1 MMKKVSIIMPIYN
14 VAEQLEKAIQ
24 CGLNQT
30 YKNSEII
37 LVNDG
42 STDASGEICDR
53 YQLKDPRISVIH
65 QKNAGSGFARNA
77 GLDRATGEY
86 IYFADP
92 DDYFES
98 NLIEETVTKAIESN
112 ADVVVCGYYNEKVD
126 KEGNITTLEKNSEL
140 DGLLTKEAFR
150 DQFRKHYSLS
160 PYALW
165 NKLYKH
171 DFLKQHNCRFTNQKV
186 GQDALFNQQVGM
198 NVQTIYYHQK
208 AYYHYVFREGSAVNR
223 YRKERF
229 FCEYTIASHFEE
241 WMVHWGKEKEYRD
254 LVNQQYWG
262 ALYLELSNLSWEDC
276 PLTGTEKV
284 ERIEELMDDS
294 KINQAI
300 SEIETEKEKNSF
312 VKILILLLRN
322 EKYSAALKVMQLRV
336 TVGKKFQKSFNVIKK
351 RFG

>member
-1 MMKKVSIIMPIYN
+1 MKKVSIIMPIYN

-24 CGLNQT
+24 CALNQT
-30 YKNSEII
+30 YNNSEII

-92 DDYFES
+92 DDYFET
-98 NLIEETVTKAIESN
+98 NLIEETVGKAIESN
-112 ADVVVCGYYNEKVD
+112 VDVVVCGYYDERVD
-126 KEGNITTLEKNSEL
+126 KEGHITTIEKKLELN
-140 DGLLTKEAFR
+140 GLLTKEAFK
-150 DQFRKHYSLS
+150 DQFRKHFSLS

-171 DFLKQHNCRFTNQKV
+171 DFLKRHNCRFTNQKV

-229 FCEYTIASHFEE
+229 FYEYTIARHFED
-241 WMVHWGKEKEYRD
+241 WMVYWDKEKEYRD
-254 LVNQQYWG
+254 LVNQHYWG

-276 PLTGTEKV
+276 PLAWTEKA

-312 VKILILLLRN
+312 VRILILLMRN
-322 EKYSAALKVMQLRV
+322 EKYSGALKVMQLRV
-336 TVGKKFQKSFNVIKK
+336 TVGKKFQKSFNVIK
-351 RFG
+351 RIFS

>member
-1 MMKKVSIIMPIYN
+1 MMKKISIIMPIYN

-24 CGLNQT
+24 CALSQT

-92 DDYFES
+92 DDYFEY
-98 NLIEETVTKAIESN
+98 NLIEETVAKAIESN

-262 ALYLELSNLSWEDC
+262 ALYLELSNLAWEDC
-276 PLTGTEKV
+276 PLTKMEKV
-284 ERIEELMDDS
+284 ERIEELMDDP

-312 VKILILLLRN
+312 VKVLILLLRYD
-322 EKYSAALKVMQLRV
+322 KYAGALNLMQLRV

-351 RFG
+351 KFG

>member
-1 MMKKVSIIMPIYN
+1 MPIYN
-14 VAEQLEKAIQ
+14 VAKQLEKAIQ
-24 CGLNQT
+24 CALNQT
-30 YKNSEII
+30 YKNREII

-42 STDASGEICDR
+42 STDESGEICDR
-53 YQLKDPRISVIH
+53 YQLKDSRISVIH

-92 DDYFES
+92 DDYFET
-98 NLIEETVTKAIESN
+98 NLIEETVAKAEETN
-112 ADVVVCGYYNEKVD
+112 ADVVVFGYFDEVVD
-126 KEGNITTLEKNSEL
+126 KEGKITKTEKMPILN
-140 DGLLTKEAFR
+140 GLQKKEAFR
-150 DQFRKHYSLS
+150 ADFRKHYALS

-171 DFLKQHNCRFTNQKV
+171 DFLKQHTIRFTNQKV
-186 GQDALFNQQVGM
+186 GQDALFNQLVGFDLET
-198 NVQTIYYHQK
+198 VYYHQK

-229 FCEYTIASHFEE
+229 FYEYTIASHFEE

-262 ALYLELSNLSWEDC
+262 ALYLELSNLSWDDC

-284 ERIEELMDDS
+284 ERIEELMNDS

-312 VKILILLLRN
+312 VKMLILLLRYG
-322 EKYSAALKVMQLRV
+322 KYSGALKLMQLRV
-336 TVGKKFQKSFNVIKK
+336 TLGKKFQKSFNVIKK
-351 RFG
+351 KFG